1 MSSKNKKRYIDG
13 IVLVGLKTL
22 ILAGAIVP
30 YKMGVVIGG
39 LLGRLAC
46 YLLVRHKKK
55 TIKNLRIAFKGEMDE
70 DEIESTAI
78 ACFENLG
85 RSLFELLCIRW
96 RGLKDVQKF
105 ISVEGEGYLKEALNL
120 GKGIIL
126 ITAHIGNW
134 ELLGMLLAQIG
145 YKLGYKLSVI
155 AAPSKNIRLGEMTN
169 AYRSRFNIE
178 TIIRGEQTSARK
190 IIKSLRDN
198 GMLAVLLDQD
208 IKSDGIYV
216 DFFGKKAYTPT
227 GITSLALR
235 FNIPVLMIFMVRE
248 EGYRHR
254 IIINKPEGLRRSG
267 DTKSDILHNTAIF
280 TGIIESFIRK
290 YPGQWVWMHDRWRR
304 GLMTTKDI

>member
-1 MSSKNKKRYIDG
+1 MRFKNKKRYLDG
-13 IVLVGLKTL
+13 IVLAGLKTL
-22 ILAGAIVP
+22 MIAGAIVP

-39 LLGRLAC
+39 LTGRLAY
-46 YLLVRHKKK
+46 YLLARHRKK
-55 TIKNLRIAFKGEMDE
+55 TIENLRFAFKGEMDE
-70 DEIESTAI
+70 EEIGSTAT

-96 RGLKDVQKF
+96 SGLKNIQRS
-105 ISVEGEGYLKEALNL
+105 ITVEGEGYLKEALNL
-120 GKGIIL
+120 GKGLIL

-134 ELLGMLLAQIG
+134 ELLGMLLAQM
-145 YKLGYKLSVI
+145 GYKLSVI
-155 AAPSKNIRLGEMTN
+155 AAPSKNIRLGEVTN

-178 TIIRGEQTSARK
+178 TIIRGEHSSARK
-190 IIKSLRDN
+190 IIRSLREN
-198 GMLAVLLDQD
+198 RVLGVLLDQD
-208 IKSDGIYV
+208 IESDGVYV

-254 IIINKPEGLRRSG
+254 IIIDKPEGLRRSG
-267 DTKSDILHNTAIF
+267 DTKPDILHNTAIF

-290 YPGQWVWMHDRWRR
+290 YPGQWVWMHNRWRR
-304 GLMTTKDI
+304 GL

>member
-13 IVLVGLKTL
+13 IVLAGLKTL

-39 LLGRLAC
+39 LTGRLAY

-55 TIKNLRIAFKGEMDE
+55 TIENLRLAFKGEMDE
-70 DEIESTAI
+70 EEIENTAT

-85 RSLFELLCIRW
+85 ISLFELLCIRW
-96 RGLKDVQKF
+96 SGLKKIQKS
-105 ISVEGEGYLKEALNL
+105 ITVEGEGYLREALKL
-120 GKGIIL
+120 GKGLIL

-134 ELLGMLLAQIG
+134 ELLGMLLAHM
-145 YKLGYKLSVI
+145 GYKLSVI

-178 TIIRGEQTSARK
+178 TIIRGEHSSARK
-190 IIKSLRDN
+190 IIRSLREN
-198 GMLAVLLDQD
+198 RVLGILLDQD
-208 IKSDGIYV
+208 IKSAGIYV
-216 DFFGKKAYTPT
+216 DFFGKKAYTPS

-235 FNIPVLMIFMVRE
+235 FDIPVLMIFIVRE
-248 EGYRHR
+248 ERYRHR
-254 IIINKPEGLRRSG
+254 VIVIKPEGLRRG
-267 DTKSDILHNTAIF
+267 EDIKSDINHNTAIF
-280 TGIIESFIRK
+280 TAIIESFIRK

>member
-1 MSSKNKKRYIDG
+1 MRFKKRFIDG
-13 IVLVGLKTL
+13 IVLTGLKTL
-22 ILAGAIVP
+22 LIAGAIVP

-46 YLLVRHKKK
+46 YLLIRHKKK
-55 TIKNLRIAFKGEMDE
+55 TIENLRFAFKGEMDE
-70 DEIESTAI
+70 EEIGRTAN

-85 RSLFELLCIRW
+85 KSLFELLCIRW
-96 RGLKDVQKF
+96 RGLKNIQKS
-105 ISVEGEGYLKEALNL
+105 ITVEGEGYLKEALNL
-120 GKGIIL
+120 GKGLIL

-134 ELLGMLLAQIG
+134 ELLGMLLAQM
-145 YKLGYKLSVI
+145 GYKLSVI
-155 AAPSKNIRLGEMTN
+155 AAPAKNIRLGEMTN

-178 TIIRGEQTSARK
+178 TIIRGERLSARK
-190 IIKSLRDN
+190 IIKSFRDN
-198 GMLAVLLDQD
+198 GMLGVLLDQD
-208 IKSDGIYV
+208 IESDGIYV

-235 FNIPVLMIFMVRE
+235 FNIPVLMIFMLRE

-304 GLMTTKDI
+304 GLMTAKDI

>member
-1 MSSKNKKRYIDG
+1 MIAELRVKTKKRYLDG
-13 IVLVGLKTL
+13 IILAGLKTL
-22 ILAGAIVP
+22 IIAGAIVP
-30 YKMGVVIGG
+30 YKTGVVIGG
-39 LLGRLAC
+39 ITGRLAY

-55 TIKNLRIAFKGEMDE
+55 TIENLRFAFKGEMDE
-70 DEIESTAI
+70 EEIGRI
-78 ACFENLG
+78 AATCFENLG

-96 RGLKDVQKF
+96 RGLKNIQTS
-105 ISVEGEGYLKEALNL
+105 ITVEGERYLKEALSL
-120 GKGIIL
+120 GKGLIL

-134 ELLGMLLAQIG
+134 ELLAMFFAQKG
-145 YKLGYKLSVI
+145 YKVSVI
-155 AAPSKNIRLGEMTN
+155 AAPSKNRGLGEMTN

-190 IIKSLRDN
+190 IIKSLREN
-198 GMLAVLLDQD
+198 GMLGVLLDQD
-208 IKSDGIYV
+208 IESDGIYV

-290 YPGQWVWMHDRWRR
+290 YPGQWVWMHNRWRR
-304 GLMTTKDI
+304 DLMTAKDI

>member
-1 MSSKNKKRYIDG
+1 MRSKNKKRYIDG

-55 TIKNLRIAFKGEMDE
+55 TIENLRLAFKGEMDE
-70 DEIESTAI
+70 DEIGTTAI

-96 RGLKDVQKF
+96 RGLKNIQKS
-105 ISVEGEGYLKEALNL
+105 ITVEGEGYLKEALKL
-120 GKGIIL
+120 GKGLIL

-134 ELLGMLLAQIG
+134 ELLGMHLAQM
-145 YKLGYKLSVI
+145 GYKLSVI
-155 AAPSKNIRLGEMTN
+155 AAPSKNIQLGEMTN

-178 TIIRGEQTSARK
+178 TIIRGEHSSARK
-190 IIKSLRDN
+190 IIRSLREN
-198 GMLAVLLDQD
+198 RVLGILLDQD

-216 DFFGKKAYTPT
+216 DFFGKKAYTPS

-235 FNIPVLMIFMVRE
+235 FDIPVLMIFMVRE
-248 EGYRHR
+248 ERYRHR
-254 IIINKPEGLRRSG
+254 VVVIKPEGLRRG
-267 DTKSDILHNTAIF
+267 EDIKSDVIHNTAMF
-280 TGIIESFIRK
+280 TAIIESFIRK

-304 GLMTTKDI
+304 GLMTTKNI